1 MKVEEVPQD
10 LKYFN
15 RGLVRDQN
23 YALDSEGKYQKVWSD
38 GWEPKNDALDVA
50 LEDDK
55 DNEERSRMELYE
67 PEEFHGFELNLE
79 HRSASHCEN
88 GVISM
93 ICILAMNRQFL
104 PPNLNWET
112 PMEGGIIPVTG
123 SHSSVELRHVMSNA
137 FGFGGNDSSIIL
149 SRYEG

>member
-55 DNEERSRMELYE
+55 AKYIIKILTKHAGYHIGFDELKSE
-67 PEEFHGFELNLE
+67 
-79 HRSASHCEN
+79 
-88 GVISM
+88 
-93 ICILAMNRQFL
+93 
-104 PPNLNWET
+104 
-112 PMEGGIIPVTG
+112 
-123 SHSSVELRHVMSNA
+123 A
-137 FGFGGNDSSIIL
+137 FITV
-149 SRYEG
+149 